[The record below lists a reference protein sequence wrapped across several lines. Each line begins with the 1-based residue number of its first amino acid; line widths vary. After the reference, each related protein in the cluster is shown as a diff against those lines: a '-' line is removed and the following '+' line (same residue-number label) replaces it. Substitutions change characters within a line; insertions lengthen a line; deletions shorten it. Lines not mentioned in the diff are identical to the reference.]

1 MSVGPVVTS
10 GTINTALSNFPVQ
23 LRNLM
28 QQLANLS
35 TSVNSTGDGLA
46 YLEQIG
52 FSSAA
57 NSENPGDI
65 SDAQY
70 ALNLIGYLNNIAG
83 VYFGTATVSSEFNF
97 NNAFAPMWNGQLWV

>member
-1 MSVGPVVTS
+1 MTVGPVVTS

-23 LRNLM
+23 LRDLM

-35 TSVNSTGDGLA
+35 ASVNSTGDGLA

-52 FSSAA
+52 FSSSA
-57 NSENPGDI
+57 NPDNPGSI

-70 ALNLIGYLNNIAG
+70 ALNLIGYLDNIAG
-83 VYFGTATVSSEFNF
+83 VYFGTATVSAEFDF
-97 NNAFAPMWNGQLWV
+97 NNAFAPLWNGQY